1 LKPRIVNRVRACFY
15 HIYRRPI
22 GSVFEEIGADSPEE
36 VSLDKVKPD
45 RRELDKIVMGEIL
58 GLTEEE
64 QLEVYKAVIKLVKD
78 RIERAK
84 SVEKRKKVSGA
95 DPEALAEGILREIDT
110 SELKRFPDDYIS
122 TYEYEI
128 KEVPEGQPELGSDLR
143 GFFVKVDGE
152 RISCTSSEEAQ
163 WIYYAILNGITS
175 IKIPKNREITK
186 EIMDEYT
193 KTLKKIREKIET
205 KLEDYIPDRKLKE
218 KVKALINKRLF
229 RSVQQN

>member
-1 LKPRIVNRVRACFY
+1 
-15 HIYRRPI
+15 
-22 GSVFEEIGADSPEE
+22 
-36 VSLDKVKPD
+36 
-45 RRELDKIVMGEIL
+45 MGEIL